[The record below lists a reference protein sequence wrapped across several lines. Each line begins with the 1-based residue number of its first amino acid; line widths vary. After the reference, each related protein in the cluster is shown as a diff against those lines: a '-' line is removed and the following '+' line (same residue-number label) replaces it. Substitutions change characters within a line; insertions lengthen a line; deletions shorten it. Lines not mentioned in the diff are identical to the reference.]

1 VANAKNALHF
11 SQRGITQK
19 RTEQNQQFTILENF
33 YLYHKN
39 YIIDIQPIKQP
50 NWKTLQI
57 VDNFFDKYFAELKNI
72 IRFAQTFK

>member
-1 VANAKNALHF
+1 MANAKNTLHF
-11 SQRGITQK
+11 SQQKRTQK
-19 RTEQNQQFTILENF
+19 RTEQNQQFTILDNF
-33 YLYHKN
+33 CLHHKN
-39 YIIDIQPIKQP
+39 YIIDIQLIKQY

>member
-1 VANAKNALHF
+1 MANAKNALHF
-11 SQRGITQK
+11 SQQGRTQK
-19 RTEQNQQFTILENF
+19 RTEQNQQFAILDNF
-33 YLYHKN
+33 CLHHKN
-39 YIIDIQPIKQP
+39 YIIDIQLIKQY